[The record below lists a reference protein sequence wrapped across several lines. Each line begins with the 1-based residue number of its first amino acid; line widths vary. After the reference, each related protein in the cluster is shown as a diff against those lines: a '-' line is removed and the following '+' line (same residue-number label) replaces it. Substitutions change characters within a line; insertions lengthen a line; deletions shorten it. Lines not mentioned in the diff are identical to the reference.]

1 MEMTLE
7 QANGIV
13 EQVQTAH
20 RLATAFYQRLLP
32 RLADTAEKLDLEFWY
47 WKPAHT
53 QRPGNSA
60 TPPGKNWAWDYLPL
74 FASRHVYRRI
84 AAESARA
91 GDVIAILDV
100 HVDDQFRPENL
111 KRAGVSGQPDPIKME
126 RGRGTLTFHVYVCLQ
141 DDERSTATLWE
152 KTKPPQQESSWRS
165 DGAFRTTTVTVPLAR
180 FLAEPDAVTLE
191 LRFFLAPAPT
201 D

>member
-1 MEMTLE
+1 MEMSLE
-7 QANGIV
+7 QADRIV

-32 RLADTAEKLDLEFWY
+32 RLAGTTEQLDLAFWY

-91 GDVIAILDV
+91 GDVIAVLDV

-111 KRAGVSGQPDPIKME
+111 KRAGNSGQPDPIDMK
-126 RGRGTLTFHVYVCLQ
+126 RGAGTLTVHLYVCLQ
-141 DDERSTATLWE
+141 DDERSTGMLWE
-152 KTKPPQQESSWRS
+152 KAAPLSRESGWRT

-180 FLAEPDAVTLE
+180 FLAEPDAVTQE
-191 LRFFLAPAPT
+191 LKSVLASAST